1 MIKYDVLLII
11 IYYFFVAL
19 KEGMLEDKDI
29 QKVAIVVPR
38 QFYDQA
44 YNFWRKCREIAPS
57 LNVHLSD
64 PFWLQIPDSNVTTYT
79 SAIERKVYQKAP
91 NLVVTF
97 IPKVADEMYAALK
110 KLMLI
115 KCPMINQ
122 LITAHRILGKPD
134 KYASFATKI
143 VVQMAA
149 KLGAKPWAVQ
159 IPPKNVMV
167 AGFDTYHKKYG
178 DHHEK
183 SFGAFAASLDPAFGR
198 YFSQCLPHRAGEEI
212 SPNIATMFTGGLW
225 AYQQVNGNF
234 PKKVIFYRDGVGEGQ
249 LEEVKETE
257 IKAIKAVLASLQED
271 IKLTF
276 IIVSKRINTRFFTA
290 TSPSQNPPSGT
301 VVDDVATLPERC
313 DFCLP
318 FF

>member
-1 MIKYDVLLII
+1 
-11 IYYFFVAL
+11 
-19 KEGMLEDKDI
+19 
-29 QKVAIVVPR
+29 
-38 QFYDQA
+38 
-44 YNFWRKCREIAPS
+44 
-57 LNVHLSD
+57 
-64 PFWLQIPDSNVTTYT
+64 
-79 SAIERKVYQKAP
+79 
-91 NLVVTF
+91 
-97 IPKVADEMYAALK
+97 
-110 KLMLI
+110 
-115 KCPMINQ
+115 
-122 LITAHRILGKPD
+122 
-134 KYASFATKI
+134 
-143 VVQMAA
+143 
-149 KLGAKPWAVQ
+149 
-159 IPPKNVMV
+159 
-167 AGFDTYHKKYG
+167 
-178 DHHEK
+178 
-183 SFGAFAASLDPAFGR
+183 
-198 YFSQCLPHRAGEEI
+198 
-212 SPNIATMFTGGLW
+212 MFTGGLW